1 MTKTKFEAGKIYKV
15 TFPDGRVLIVKLKG
29 YEPARLQ
36 VKDGPDIEVG
46 SLGMNYSIEE
56 IGDEYE
62 GWGI

>member
-1 MTKTKFEAGKIYKV
+1 MKEISFKFGKIYKV
-15 TFPDGRVLIVKLKG
+15 TFPDGKILIVKLKG
-29 YEPARLQ
+29 SEPARLQ

-46 SLGMNYSIEE
+46 NLGMNYSIEE